1 MRVNSLH
8 ERVLCFNFKDNAD
21 FDILCFI
28 LLSLN
33 RICRTSEVRASKQTI
48 MTLNIQKIR
57 EDFPILH
64 QKIYNRQLV
73 YFDNAATTQRPQQVI
88 DALNQ
93 TYTHYY
99 GNIHRAA
106 HFLADKAT
114 EAYEQTREKAR
125 VLINAESREQIIF
138 TKGTTES
145 INLAAFSFGEAF
157 IEAGDEIIVSEMEHH
172 SNIVPWQ
179 LMAGRKGAK
188 ILMLPI
194 DDNGRLMIEKLDE
207 LITPR
212 TKLIAVAHI
221 SNVLGTINPIKQIAE
236 IAHGKGIRI
245 FVDGAQAAPHLKIDV
260 QELDV
265 DFYAFSAHK
274 MYGPNGVGVSYGK
287 KELLEQLPPY
297 QGGGEMISEVKF
309 SGTTYNEL
317 PYKFEAG
324 TPNISGVIAFGAA
337 IDYLQKIGFENLAAW
352 EHELLEYATEK
363 LLAIPGLS
371 IYGTQSQKSG
381 VISFNVEG
389 AHFFDLGTMLDKFGI
404 AVRTGHH
411 CADPLMDHFGIQGT
425 VRASFAVYNTKE
437 EIDFFVDALKKVIA
451 MF

>member
-1 MRVNSLH
+1 M
-8 ERVLCFNFKDNAD
+8 
-21 FDILCFI
+21 
-28 LLSLN
+28 
-33 RICRTSEVRASKQTI
+33 TI
-48 MTLNIQKIR
+48 EIQRIR
-57 EDFPILH
+57 EDFPILD
-64 QKIYNRQLV
+64 QKIYKRQLV

-93 TYTHYY
+93 TYTEYY
-99 GNIHRAA
+99 GNIHRGA
-106 HFLADKAT
+106 HFMADKAT
-114 EAYEQTREKAR
+114 AAYEETREKVR
-125 VLINAESREQIIF
+125 NLINAESHEQIIF

-157 IEAGDEIIVSEMEHH
+157 VREGDEIIVSEMEHH

-188 ILMLPI
+188 IVMLPI
-194 DDNGRLMIEKLDE
+194 DDDGRLFIEKLDQ
-207 LITPR
+207 LITPK
-212 TKLIAVAHI
+212 TKLIAVAHV
-221 SNVLGTINPIKQIAE
+221 SNVLGTINPIAQIAQ
-236 IAHGKGIRI
+236 IAHSKGIRI
-245 FVDGAQAAPHLKIDV
+245 FVDGAQAAPHLQIDV
-260 QELDV
+260 QDLDV

-274 MYGPNGVGVSYGK
+274 MYGPNGVGVLYGK
-287 KELLEQLPPY
+287 KELLEQMPPY

-324 TPNISGVIAFGAA
+324 TPNISDVIAFGAA
-337 IDYLQKIGFENLAAW
+337 IDYLLSIGLENLASW
-352 EHELLEYATEK
+352 EHELLEYATSK
-363 LLAIPGLS
+363 LIVIPGLR
-371 IYGTQSQKSG
+371 IYGMQALKSG

-389 AHFFDLGTMLDKFGI
+389 IHFFDLGTMLDKFGI

-411 CADPLMDHFGIQGT
+411 CADPLMDHFDIQGT

-437 EIDFFVDALKKVIA
+437 EIDVFVEALKKVIA